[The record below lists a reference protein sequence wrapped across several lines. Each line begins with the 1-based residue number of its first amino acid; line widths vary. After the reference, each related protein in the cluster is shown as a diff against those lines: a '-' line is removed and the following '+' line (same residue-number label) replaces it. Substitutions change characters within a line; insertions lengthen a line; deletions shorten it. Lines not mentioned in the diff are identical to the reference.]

1 MKKDL
6 YNRINNIIKEEVQ
19 SAITER
25 SYKSGGL
32 LNPED
37 FDPID
42 PEIHIVGFG
51 TMNRSSLR
59 KEIATRIEGALKTA
73 TDASAG
79 GPNSYDKYKSLEGVF
94 EDKGVLMLQIKA
106 EMEIAEELEQLR
118 KKGGRRA
125 QPIPKQF

>member
-59 KEIATRIEGALKTA
+59 KE
-73 TDASAG
+73 
-79 GPNSYDKYKSLEGVF
+79 
-94 EDKGVLMLQIKA
+94 M
-106 EMEIAEELEQLR
+106 
-118 KKGGRRA
+118 
-125 QPIPKQF
+125 